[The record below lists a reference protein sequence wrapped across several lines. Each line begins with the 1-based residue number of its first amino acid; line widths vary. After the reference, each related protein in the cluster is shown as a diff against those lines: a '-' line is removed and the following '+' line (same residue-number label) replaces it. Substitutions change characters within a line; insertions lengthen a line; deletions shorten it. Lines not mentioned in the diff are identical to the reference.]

1 MEGKL
6 LMDIAGTEVSMDM
19 SNYQVKEDDGLMS
32 YTYVNNMWT
41 KSPVESGEEETT
53 LNAGMVEELTKQAK
67 AFTLSEELVTVNGK
81 E

>member
-6 LMDIAGTEVSMDM
+6 LMDIAAREVSMDM

-41 KSPVESGEEETT
+41 KSPVESGEE
-53 LNAGMVEELTKQAK
+53 KPH
-67 AFTLSEELVTVNGK
+67 
-81 E
+81 